1 MSIESQESKVDI
13 QKLAL
18 IGGATCCTLGLG
30 YVVYN
35 QLFNNEQSSGDLQ
48 SQDLLTTVPAPA
60 PAPAPEEGTF
70 TLQPGSPVSEPE

>member
-48 SQDLLTTVPAPA
+48 SPALLTTVPAPA
-60 PAPAPEEGTF
+60 PAPAPEEGIF
-70 TLQPGSPVSEPE
+70 TMQPRSPVSEPD